1 MSENEL
7 KRIDIPRRTYRL
19 PASDVER
26 MWAMVSRGLE
36 GDGKGELSAY
46 FPINEMQWVNEE
58 RMVTQLK
65 VLVTYCRKEVYFY
78 ERVRVKKTAKKT
90 MVSCVCF
97 IERAEW
103 VEDGLL
109 LVPHGSPYHE
119 NPDLLIVPEV
129 DE

>member
-1 MSENEL
+1 MSEKEL
-7 KRIDIPRRTYRL
+7 KRIEIPRRTYRL

-26 MWAMVSRGLE
+26 LWSEVSRGLA
-36 GDGKGELSAY
+36 GDGKASMTTFYPVIEK
-46 FPINEMQWVNEE
+46 EWVNEE

-65 VLVTYCRKEVYFY
+65 ILVTYCRKEVYFY

>member
-1 MSENEL
+1 MREIE
-7 KRIDIPRRTYRL
+7 IPRVVYRL

-26 MWAMVSRGLE
+26 LWFEVSRGLA
-36 GDGKGELSAY
+36 GDGKASLTTFY
-46 FPINEMQWVNEE
+46 PVNEREWVNEE

-65 VLVTYCRKEVYFY
+65 IHVTYCRKEIYFY
-78 ERVRVKKTAKKT
+78 ERVRVKKTTKRT
-90 MVSCVCF
+90 MVNCQCF

-103 VEDGLL
+103 VKEGLL
-109 LVPHGSPYHE
+109 IVPHGSPYHE